1 MERAAAKYHAAWK
14 VETHILQE
22 AKYRKRKGIP
32 KGIPNT
38 SSLTPTEWLNQKL
51 ALGEAFFCERR
62 SATIT
67 RTTCSSIRQ
76 KTLNKHRIGVYD
88 GGDDE
93 LYVSKSICYGCKQYE
108 EV

>member
-1 MERAAAKYHAAWK
+1 MGSAADKYHAAWK
-14 VETHILQE
+14 VETNILQE
-22 AKYRKRKGIP
+22 ARHRKRRGIP
-32 KGIPNT
+32 KEIHNT

-62 SATIT
+62 LATIT

-76 KTLNKHRIGVYD
+76 KALNKHRIGVYD